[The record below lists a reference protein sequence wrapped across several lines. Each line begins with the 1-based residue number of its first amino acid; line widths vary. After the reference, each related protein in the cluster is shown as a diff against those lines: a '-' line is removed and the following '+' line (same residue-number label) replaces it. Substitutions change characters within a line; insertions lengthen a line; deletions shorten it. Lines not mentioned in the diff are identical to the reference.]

1 MILVVGAT
9 GTVGSEVVAALRAR
23 GAPVRALVRDAA
35 RARAALGEGVDLAEA
50 DLGDAAAVRRAFDGV
65 LRVFLLTP
73 NGPQQLEHE
82 RAVLD
87 AAAAARVERVVKL
100 SAISADPGSAA
111 SFLASQG
118 RAEALLAR
126 SGLPATV
133 LRPNFYMSN
142 VLAAA
147 ETVRA
152 EGRIYG
158 AFGDGRLA
166 MIHPRDLGE
175 SAAAALTG
183 PGHAGRTIVLSGPE
197 AVSFSQVAERLTAV
211 LERPVA
217 YVDVPP
223 EAMRGALAGAGLP
236 DWLATGIVEIQL
248 QGRAGIGERTTE
260 EVERLTGHPPRGL
273 DEYLR
278 ENAAAFA

>member
-23 GAPVRALVRDAA
+23 GVPVRALVRDAG
-35 RARAALGEGVDLAEA
+35 RARAALGEGVDLAEG

-65 LRVFLLTP
+65 TRVFLLTP
-73 NGPQQLEHE
+73 NGPDQLEQE

-87 AAAAARVERVVKL
+87 AASAARVERVVKL
-100 SAISADPGSAA
+100 SAISADPGSAS

-126 SGLPATV
+126 SGLPAVV
-133 LRPNFYMSN
+133 LRPSFYMSN
-142 VLAAA
+142 VLASAA
-147 ETVRA
+147 TVRA
-152 EGRIYG
+152 EGCIYG

-166 MIHPRDLGE
+166 MVHPADIGE
-175 SAAAALTG
+175 SAAAALTEA
-183 PGHAGRTIVLSGPE
+183 GHAGRTIVLTGAE
-197 AVSFSQVAERLTAV
+197 AVTFAEIAERLAAV
-211 LERPVA
+211 LDRPVA

-223 EAMRGALAGAGLP
+223 EGMLGALAGAGLP
-236 DWLATGIVEIQL
+236 DWLAGGIVEIQL
-248 QGRAGIGERTTE
+248 QARAGIGETTTD
-260 EVERLTGHPPRGL
+260 EVARLTGHPPRGL